1 MIRIREAIVVE
12 GKYDSIKLQAVV
24 DALIIE
30 TNGFGIFKDKE
41 RLAFLR
47 RLATE
52 RGLIILTDSDSAG
65 MLIRNYLGGAVPP
78 SCVKQ
83 AYIPPIVGKERRKT
97 APSKEGLL
105 GVEGIDSA
113 AIEQALR
120 QAGATILD
128 EQSGV
133 PQLNLTTADLFDLGL
148 CGQPHSAALRQ
159 ALLKELALPGYLSTS
174 RLLQYINTA
183 LSPDRWQEALAAAKS
198 EKNVPPVDK

>member
-24 DALIIE
+24 DTLIVE
-30 TNGFGIFKDKE
+30 TNGFGIFKDKD

-47 RLATE
+47 RLAAE

-65 MLIRNYLGGAVPP
+65 MVIRNHLGGAVPP
-78 SCVKQ
+78 DCVKQ
-83 AYIPPIVGKERRKT
+83 AYISPIVGKERRKA

-105 GVEGIDSA
+105 GVEGIDGA
-113 AIEQALR
+113 VIEQALR
-120 QAGATILD
+120 QAGATVLD
-128 EQSGV
+128 EQPDA
-133 PQLNLTTADLFDLGL
+133 PQLNLTTADLFELSL

-159 ALLKELALPGYLSTS
+159 ALLKELALPAYLSTS

-183 LSPDRWQEALAAAKS
+183 LSPDRWQEALAAAKN
-198 EKNVPPVDK
+198 EKSASPVDK